1 MSTSVSGGSR
11 AAPAFMV
18 SKFPT
23 AMPAAE
29 QALGVMDPMT
39 WLGLKDL
46 LGKRREGGKDGPNI
60 VLARFAPEPNGAV
73 HRLKEKVLA
82 RTAIALDCE
91 TDKKTGEVPPP
102 VQEVVARL
110 EAKGWTAA
118 LYTSHSHTDAAPR
131 YRIVLPLTAEIP
143 HELPA
148 VEVIAHEL
156 ELDGVLDRG
165 KIGAASVFY
174 LPSCVPGQQS
184 NHQTVAIDG
193 LPIDA
198 AWMTKNA
205 NRLLA
210 EREAIQAERRAAVMV
225 EAEKRRAARLK
236 SGKKDSEN
244 LIASIR
250 DHLDLEGELMKHG
263 YAKRSGKFLYPGSE
277 SGIPGVHIMAG
288 NDGVERVYS
297 HHSGDPLAE
306 GNLPAWCF
314 TKAVDA
320 VDVVAILEFGGNQK
334 KALHELATRFG
345 IGQPLKAKMVPD
357 EPPGFGDVPPPQDI
371 PEDRCSGSFDAVD
384 SRVGDDNGLEADQQ
398 SNRCGEQLRWQ
409 LVNPC
414 DLQDAIVPERVWI
427 VQDWIP
433 AEVVTSNYAD
443 GGVGKTLLAL
453 QLQIAAWLQKPW
465 CGLAVKP
472 CRSIGL
478 YCEDDTDELHR
489 RADRVLRHHGADF
502 RDLEGVQW
510 ISGVGCDNILAEPLD
525 GRMKPTSQLIGFEK
539 AIEQHRATLAILD
552 TAADLFGGDEV
563 KRAQVRGFIG
573 LLNAIALRRG
583 CAILLN
589 AHPSK
594 SGQQT
599 GGDMDSGST
608 AWNASVRS
616 RLSLTR
622 PDGEARDTPDR
633 VLTRR
638 KSNYAAAGEE
648 IRLQWAN
655 GVFAPVHSGGTLDA
669 MVRQQDQ
676 DMAFLRL
683 LDRVERDGRPVSD
696 NSRAGN
702 YAPKLFASMPD
713 NGQMKARDLASAM
726 ERLFAEGRIKLADYG
741 RTGGSGARPRKIVPA
756 SVQGG

>member
-1 MSTSVSGGSR
+1 
-11 AAPAFMV
+11 MV

-29 QALGVMDPMT
+29 QALGIMQAMT
-39 WLGLKDL
+39 WSGLRNL
-46 LGKRREGGKDGPNI
+46 LGERREGGKDGPNI
-60 VLARFAPEPNGAV
+60 VLARFAPEPSGAV

-110 EAKGWTAA
+110 EAKHWTAA
-118 LYTSHSHTDAAPR
+118 VYTSHSHNEAAPR

-156 ELDGVLDRG
+156 DLDGVLDRG
-165 KIGAASVFY
+165 KIGAASLFY
-174 LPSCVPGQQS
+174 LPSCKPGQITCHQS
-184 NHQTVAIDG
+184 VAIDG
-193 LPIDA
+193 QPIDA
-198 AWMTKNA
+198 AWMTENA
-205 NRLLA
+205 RRLLA
-210 EREAIQAERRAAVMV
+210 EREAVQAEHRAAVMV
-225 EAEKRRAARLK
+225 EAERRRAARLM
-236 SGKKDSEN
+236 SGKKDSEK

-277 SGIPGVHIMAG
+277 SGIPGVHIMTG

-306 GNLPAWCF
+306 GNLPNWCF
-314 TKAVDA
+314 TKAVDV
-320 VDVVAILEFGGNQK
+320 VDVVAILDFGGNQK

-345 IGQPLKAKMVPD
+345 IGEPLRARAFPD
-357 EPPGFGDVPPPQDI
+357 EPPGFGDVPPPEETPGGMPSGSLN
-371 PEDRCSGSFDAVD
+371 PEDMCINSGNES
-384 SRVGDDNGLEADQQ
+384 DNAQQ

-433 AEVVTSNYAD
+433 ADVVTSNYAD

-472 CRSIGL
+472 SRSIGL
-478 YCEDDTDELHR
+478 YCEDDTGELHR
-489 RADRVLRHHGADF
+489 RADRILRHHGADF
-502 RDLEGVQW
+502 RDLEGVKW
-510 ISGVGCDNILAEPLD
+510 ISGVGCDNILAEPVD
-525 GRMKPTSQLIGFEK
+525 GRMKPTSQLIGFEN
-539 AIEQHRATLAILD
+539 AIEQHGATLAILD
-552 TAADLFGGDEV
+552 TAADLFAGDEV

-573 LLNAIALRRG
+573 LLNAMALRRG

-616 RLSLTR
+616 RLSLAR

-648 IRLQWAN
+648 IRLQWVN
-655 GVFAPVHSGGTLDA
+655 GVFAPVRSGGTLDA
-669 MVRQQDQ
+669 MVRQQDEEL
-676 DMAFLRL
+676 AFLRL

-702 YAPKLFASMPD
+702 FAPKLFASMPD
-713 NGQMKARDLASAM
+713 NGGLKLKDFATAM

-756 SVQGG
+756 SVRGDHA